1 MGLHTA
7 RLRQGP
13 RLGECSRYVCDA
25 RAEGTGATDKPLE
38 RGTDSRLTVL
48 SMPLE
53 HGEKLKIFPGVRMLK
68 SAALEDRSVRLYP
81 KSEWRK
87 GLGWSAGGAVRA
99 GTGPRV

>member
-7 RLRQGP
+7 LLRQGP

-38 RGTDSRLTVL
+38 RGADSRLTVL
-48 SMPLE
+48 SMPLG

-68 SAALEDRSVRLYP
+68 SAALEDPY
-81 KSEWRK
+81 
-87 GLGWSAGGAVRA
+87 GLEEGRCRR
-99 GTGPRV
+99 PRD